1 MKLIKNNESFM
12 VILPKQ
18 IVLAK
23 GWKHGQ
29 PLECKIT
36 EKGNLEI
43 KEK

>member
-1 MKLIKNNESFM
+1 MKLTKNNESFM

-29 PLECKIT
+29 PLDCKIT
-36 EKGNLEI
+36 DKGNLEI

>member
-12 VILPKQ
+12 VVLPKQ

-23 GWKHGQ
+23 GWRHGQ
-29 PLECKIT
+29 KLECKIND
-36 EKGNLEI
+36 KGEIVI

>member
-1 MKLIKNNESFM
+1 M

-23 GWKHGQ
+23 GWKYGQ
-29 PLECKIT
+29 PLDCKIT
-36 EKGNLEI
+36 DKGNIGI

>member
-36 EKGNLEI
+36 EKDNLEI

>member
-1 MKLIKNNESFM
+1 MRLTKNNESFM

-18 IVLAK
+18 IALAK
-23 GWKHGQ
+23 GWEHGQ

-36 EKGNLEI
+36 ERGDLLI